1 MALELGKVPAA
12 ARARYVAVG
21 RRYSSE
27 QTLQQAHQTL
37 AGLAEHGKVL
47 IGYGFALSDGLR
59 LKEARELLIA
69 AGVGRLSAQGER
81 KETALATLAAKRS
94 AKAARLRAHAVLK
107 AVLEL
112 LEESGLGSKREAV
125 QSALLQTSFSGDEDE
140 PLARQLDLLR
150 GTLLDSE
157 LAKVARDRGGAE
169 TVKALAVAA
178 DELRKRSA
186 EVVSRGTPAETER
199 LDLIDGIVVQLCR
212 SARRAARVCAKALG
226 QPALATPFELSA
238 LDSRPD
244 KPKLPAEPAPVE
256 PAPAP

>member
-1 MALELGKVPAA
+1 M
-12 ARARYVAVG
+12 
-21 RRYSSE
+21 
-27 QTLQQAHQTL
+27 
-37 AGLAEHGKVL
+37 
-47 IGYGFALSDGLR
+47 
-59 LKEARELLIA
+59 
-69 AGVGRLSAQGER
+69 
-81 KETALATLAAKRS
+81 
-94 AKAARLRAHAVLK
+94 AARLRAHAVLK

-169 TVKALAVAA
+169 TAKALGAAA